1 MCTYATV
8 QDLTDTFRGAGY
20 QTVTSFLSDGWR
32 IRIGAGHG
40 PELSDHRFADSIV
53 VRANDD
59 IEVHDGDTP
68 VLRLG
73 SLKDIAGRD
82 IITAY
87 HETAVFGAH

>member
-1 MCTYATV
+1 MCTYSTV

-20 QTVTSFLSDGWR
+20 QTVTSFIDDGWK

-40 PELSDHRFADSIV
+40 PKLSDRLFADSIV
-53 VRANDD
+53 VRVNDD
-59 IEVHDGDTP
+59 IELHDGDTP
-68 VLRLG
+68 VLHLG

-87 HETAVFGAH
+87 HEIAVFGA